1 MLSSIKDLLST
12 FYKGLLDK
20 QIIAKSYFGL
30 VGVSYLMYFVALFGV
45 YSVNPVYLKHLSSFM
60 KYFICSI
67 LILRFNPMY
76 DFFGW
81 GSFDKI
87 DQTLVFSAAVFLLS
101 TSGITDYLESRFV
114 EAAARKK
121 MIGEQREKN
130 KTATN
135 IM

>member
-20 QIIAKSYFGL
+20 QIIAKSYFAL

-45 YSVNPVYLKHLSSFM
+45 YSVNPVYLKHLSSFI

-101 TSGITDYLESRFV
+101 TSGITDYLETSVVQRTEKALSV
-114 EAAARKK
+114 KKVDEAKK
-121 MIGEQREKN
+121 K
-130 KTATN
+130 
-135 IM
+135 